1 MAVGDLQI
9 ANSVKNELLEV
20 QYAIE
25 SGTDK
30 DLIYFSIGQT
40 SNPSASFNDEGKL
53 GKFKFE
59 DGVAS
64 FESNDPIMFTVEAL
78 VNETVTIKYIFIH
91 DDIYAT
97 PTSLRATITLQGN
110 EIFTVNGGEEGN
122 IEALAISNIQINL
135 LVQKLVGGN

>member
-9 ANSVKNELLEV
+9 ANSLKNELLEA
-20 QYAIE
+20 QYTIGG

-30 DLIYFSIGQT
+30 DLIYFSIGTTQ
-40 SNPSASFNDEGKL
+40 SSMYNDEGRL
-53 GKFKFE
+53 GKFKFV

-64 FESNDPIMFTVEAL
+64 FENNDPIMFPIEAEA
-78 VNETVTIKYIFIH
+78 NETVTIKYIFIH
-91 DDIYAT
+91 DDIYAS
-97 PTSLRATITLQGN
+97 PASLRATITLQGN
-110 EIFTVNGGEEGN
+110 EIFEVVGGADGN